1 MYIWNEMKTNL
12 KSILNATW
20 KVGLGLLGAGA
31 AVFAII
37 IAICFYKGYC
47 GRVDY
52 CDRHI
57 SQDVEVHAYQNGVR
71 IWNRAT
77 KKYTTKKLRWV
88 SGNPCKGDSLAV
100 FCDKQGRRGY
110 YNTNTGEEVIPA
122 QYNKAWNFSEG
133 LAAVLGEDNCV
144 GFIDKDNHLV
154 IGYEIPFEGG
164 YDYIFRNGLCSVMYY
179 DEDGHGHAALYR
191 KDGSLAL
198 DWSHKYIG
206 EEDENGYRLVCTA
219 EGKCIVDSTFRN
231 VLSDVYERVEY
242 TPRGVIVTKNHTK
255 QHLGLDGRVIEP
267 FLIDG
272 TEPLGYLVELDNGDS
287 TKYRLD
293 NDIMV
298 YFVDEWEGLMD
309 ARTGKVI
316 TPAIYRE
323 IDMVSKDLIK
333 AGVGYYCESV
343 LLDRKGR
350 VVEMK

>member
-1 MYIWNEMKTNL
+1 MKTNL
-12 KSILNATW
+12 KSILNVTG
-20 KVGLGLLGAGA
+20 KVGLGLLGAGV
-31 AVFAII
+31 AVFAVIL
-37 IAICFYKGYC
+37 AICCYIGRC
-47 GRVDY
+47 GRADY
-52 CDRHI
+52 GDRTI

-77 KKYTTKKLRWV
+77 KKSTTKKLRWV
-88 SGNPCKGDSLAV
+88 SGEACEGDSLAV

-110 YNTNTGEEVIPA
+110 YNTNTGEVVIPA
-122 QYNKAWNFSEG
+122 QYTKAWNFSEG

-144 GFIDKDNHLV
+144 GFIDKDGRLI

-179 DEDGHGHAALYR
+179 DEDGRGHAALYR

-206 EEDENGYRLVCTA
+206 EADENGYRLVCTA
-219 EGKCIVDSTFRN
+219 EGKCIVDSTLKN
-231 VLSDVYERVEY
+231 VLPDVYERVEY

-255 QHLGLDGRVIEP
+255 QLLGLDGTVIEL
-267 FLIDG
+267 FLIDDAK
-272 TEPLGYLVELDNGDS
+272 PLGYLVELDNGDPA
-287 TKYRLD
+287 KYCLD

-309 ARTGKVI
+309 ARTGKII
-316 TPAIYRE
+316 TPAIYRN

-333 AGVGYYCESV
+333 AHVGIYSDSV